1 MIVDCHAHYLSPAVK
16 AAVQEGRWP
25 GQIAYEAESDTFR
38 FPTFHSRPT
47 PPGMLDAD
55 QRIRHLDDIG
65 VDQQILSTW
74 IDMFGSDLP
83 VGTAV
88 DYHHQVNEG
97 MAGAVSS
104 HPDRLHF
111 LASVPLPYGESAA
124 HELRWAVAQLGA
136 VGAMIGTNIGGL
148 GLDEPGFDPFWAEAE
163 SMDVPIMLHPV
174 QVAAAAALPRY
185 YLANLLGY
193 PFDTTIAASQL
204 ILGGVLDRFP
214 ALRIVLL
221 HGGGYLP
228 YAIGRLDHGY
238 QFRPECRGSAKP
250 PSAYLNRFVYD
261 HLVYDGTLLTSL
273 SGWVGPDRLV
283 LGTDYPFDM
292 EPPDVLGLAQA
303 GLGQHAGNLLGANAA
318 RIFGLENRAR

>member
-16 AAVQEGRWP
+16 TAVREGRWP
-25 GQIAYEAESDTFR
+25 GQIAYDAASDTFR
-38 FPTFHSRPT
+38 FPTFRSRPT

-55 QRIRHLDDIG
+55 HRIRHLDEIG
-65 VDQQILSTW
+65 VDRQILSTW
-74 IDMFGSDLP
+74 IDMFGPDLE
-83 VGTAV
+83 VETAV

-97 MAGAVSS
+97 MADAVSR

-124 HELRWAVAQLGA
+124 RELRQAVADLGA

-148 GLDEPGFDPFWAEAE
+148 GLDDPNFAPFWAEAE
-163 SMDVPIMLHPV
+163 RLDVPVMLHPV
-174 QVAAAAALPRY
+174 HVAAAASLPRY

-238 QFRPECRGSAKP
+238 QVRPECRGSANP
-250 PSAYLNRFVYD
+250 PSAYLHRFVYD
-261 HLVYDGTLLTSL
+261 HLVYDRTLLTSL

-303 GLGQHAGNLLGANAA
+303 GLGQNAGNRLGTNAA